1 MVKIEEG
8 TKLDFSDVL
17 IKPKRSTI
25 KSRSEVDLNRT
36 FTTLHSKQE
45 WTGVPIMIANMD
57 TTGTFE
63 MFLEC
68 HKHNIM
74 TCIHKHY
81 TIEEWID
88 FTNVDINYNY
98 ICVSSGIS
106 DKDFQKTKELLS
118 VIPQIKLIMIDVA
131 NGYTESFTECVK
143 KYRNE
148 FPDKIIIAGNVVTA
162 EMTEQLLLAGA
173 DIIKVG
179 IGPGSACTTRKQTGV
194 GYPQLSSV
202 IECSDAAHGIGGLII
217 SDGGCT
223 VPGDFSKAF
232 GAGADFI
239 MAGGYFSGHTESGGE
254 LIEEDGKKYKTFY
267 GMSSDTAMKK
277 YSGGVAN
284 YRSSEGKIVKIPYK
298 GPVENTILD
307 LLGGIRSTLT
317 YVGAKYLKELSKRCT
332 FIKVNNQLNN
342 IYK

>member
-25 KSRSEVDLNRT
+25 KSRLEVDLNRT

-45 WTGVPIMIANMD
+45 WNGIPIMIANMD

-63 MFLEC
+63 MFIEC
-68 HKHNIM
+68 QKHKIM

-88 FTNVDINYNY
+88 FISLPNININYNY
-98 ICVSSGIS
+98 LCISSGIS
-106 DKDFQKTKELLS
+106 DNDFEKTKALLS
-118 VIPQIKLIMIDVA
+118 LIPQIKLIMIDVA

-148 FPDKIIIAGNVVTA
+148 FADKIIIAGNVVTA

-179 IGPGSACTTRKQTGV
+179 IGGGCLKKGSKILMGNGTYK
-194 GYPQLSSV
+194 
-202 IECSDAAHGIGGLII
+202 II
-217 SDGGCT
+217 SDI
-223 VPGDFSKAF
+223 K
-232 GAGADFI
+232 FI
-239 MAGGYFSGHTESGGE
+239 YYFFCMSG
-254 LIEEDGKKYKTFY
+254 IFACD
-267 GMSSDTAMKK
+267 
-277 YSGGVAN
+277 
-284 YRSSEGKIVKIPYK
+284 
-298 GPVENTILD
+298 
-307 LLGGIRSTLT
+307 
-317 YVGAKYLKELSKRCT
+317 
-332 FIKVNNQLNN
+332 
-342 IYK
+342 